1 MDGRLRVHQGDALE
15 ADICAIAAGARL
27 RVVGNLPYN
36 ISTPLIFRL
45 LEQRDCIA
53 DMHFMLQKE
62 VVDRMVCPPG
72 SRDYGR
78 LSVMVQYY
86 CEARRLFTIG
96 PGAFN
101 PPPKVD
107 SAFVRLVPHA
117 LEAMPPGVDDTVFAA
132 VVRAAFAQ
140 RRKTLRNALQGL
152 LDAEDFQTAGID
164 SRLRAEQLGLEEFAA
179 LSRQR
184 QVRTG

>member
-1 MDGRLRVHQGDALE
+1 M
-15 ADICAIAAGARL
+15 
-27 RVVGNLPYN
+27 VGNLPYN

-96 PGAFN
+96 PGAFS

-107 SAFVRLVPHA
+107 SAFVRLIPRA
-117 LEAMPPGVDDTVFAA
+117 REAMPAGVDDAAFAEI
-132 VVRAAFAQ
+132 VRAAFAK
-140 RRKTLRNALQGL
+140 RRKTLRNALHGL
-152 LDAEDFQTAGID
+152 LDAEDFAAAGVD
-164 SRLRAEQLGLEEFAA
+164 SGQRAEQLGLEEFAA
-179 LSRQR
+179 LARQR
-184 QVRTG
+184 MARG